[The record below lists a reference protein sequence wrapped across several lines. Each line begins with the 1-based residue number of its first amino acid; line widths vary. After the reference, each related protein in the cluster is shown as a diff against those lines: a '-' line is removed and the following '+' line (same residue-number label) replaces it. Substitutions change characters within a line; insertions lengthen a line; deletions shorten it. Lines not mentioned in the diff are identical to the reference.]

1 MVAFHRR
8 RLMGRVH
15 EMSRTRLA
23 AAGFVLLASC
33 AFATAGPLA
42 RAARPA
48 DPLFVAAARVVIAAA
63 CLMLL
68 DPRGVVRDLRALPG
82 RTLGKVFL
90 VGALLGAHFGLFL
103 CGLDRTTLAA
113 GISLVSLEPLS
124 VVVWAWVLFR
134 ERPSRAEQVG
144 VLLATAGAVVVAQ
157 AAGQGEHRILGDV
170 LVIGAVALFGLYVA
184 GARALRDALPART
197 YAAAVYAC
205 AAISL
210 CAALPFLPAAEGTT
224 RTPPAGSWLAIVG
237 VALIPTLIGHTSVQT
252 AARTLRPATV
262 ALVSPGETLGG
273 VLIGMAVMGERPRPL
288 EAVGAAI
295 ILAGALIAILA
306 LRPAPPL
313 EAEVAVSGGAAG
325 EEGDPPPAKKASPA
339 LPRSG

>member
-1 MVAFHRR
+1 
-8 RLMGRVH
+8 
-15 EMSRTRLA
+15 MSRTRLA

-63 CLMLL
+63 CLALL
-68 DPRGVVRDLRALPG
+68 DPRGVVRDLRGLPR

-90 VGALLGAHFGLFL
+90 VGALLGAHFALFL

-157 AAGQGEHRILGDV
+157 GAGQGEHRIVGDV
-170 LVIGAVALFGLYVA
+170 LVIGSVALFGLYVA
-184 GARALRDALPART
+184 GARALKDALPART

-205 AAISL
+205 AAIAL
-210 CAALPFLPAAEGTT
+210 CVALPFLPAAEGTT
-224 RTPPAGSWLAIVG
+224 RMPPSGSWIAILG

-252 AARTLRPATV
+252 AARSLPPATV

-273 VLIGMAVMGERPRPL
+273 VVIGIALMGERPKGV
-288 EAVGAAI
+288 EIAGAAI

-306 LRPAPPL
+306 LKPAAPR
-313 EAEVAVSGGAAG
+313 EAEVAV
-325 EEGDPPPAKKASPA
+325 PVAKN
-339 LPRSG
+339 